1 MLVAA
6 ACGSNGSVATPD
18 TPVTDV
24 APDAT
29 GATTTAPTTTGP
41 TATAAT
47 SATTAAP
54 VVPPNGHTVI
64 DDRGTE
70 VHVASTERV
79 IPLDGDVAEIV
90 YALGLGD
97 RVVATDLSATYPPA
111 ADALPQIG
119 YQRALVAE
127 PILAFEPT
135 LLIATDLAGP
145 PETLDDLERVGV
157 PLVVVPDEATPT
169 GAAEKILAVAEAL
182 GVPDRGRTLAER
194 VQGEIDAAI
203 DTVAEAPTGLRVA
216 TLYVRGS
223 GTQLVLGEAYASHW
237 LIEAAGAIDVAD
249 ELGVVESAP
258 ITDEAML
265 VAAPDVLLV
274 PASGLESVGGVTGLL
289 DAFPA
294 LARTPAGV
302 AGAVL
307 SYDDQLMLGN
317 GPRAG
322 SFLATLIA
330 DLRDRAPTES

>member
-18 TPVTDV
+18 TPVTVV

-47 SATTAAP
+47 SATTAAR
-54 VVPPNGHTVI
+54 VVSPNGHAVI
-64 DDRGTE
+64 DDRGAE

-203 DTVAEAPTGLRVA
+203 DTVADAPTGLRVA

-289 DAFPA
+289 DALPA